1 MFLDQVHFEVIEYAA
16 AVRLTERLGQTWTAG
31 LLGGEPY
38 VVAAAVSSEPSDLAA
53 LLRAVEAWVAEE
65 SLYAIRFML
74 DNEIHVLS
82 AGDVDWKTPAF
93 QIPVEEVEETPHAA

>member
-1 MFLDQVHFEVIEYAA
+1 
-16 AVRLTERLGQTWTAG
+16 
-31 LLGGEPY
+31 
-38 VVAAAVSSEPSDLAA
+38 
-53 LLRAVEAWVAEE
+53 
-65 SLYAIRFML
+65 ML